1 MILVTIRHNSCPV
14 APVSGVTMSEIIWW
28 WVSPRSSI
36 LLSPGPGA
44 GASVITGAQMWGLR
58 VCRSRPGPTEVY
70 SVYTQSW
77 EENAFH
83 LKILLCQSEH
93 QRLHRLDQSPTE
105 NDIFYFGQMTCS
117 DCARA
122 GCLMIPLCSP
132 CSGQFKLSVIMM
144 LAPAPDGPELWK
156 LF

>member
-1 MILVTIRHNSCPV
+1 MMR
-14 APVSGVTMSEIIWW
+14 
-28 WVSPRSSI
+28 
-36 LLSPGPGA
+36 LSPLQYSPLPRARGWCECDHGSSDVRIA
-44 GASVITGAQMWGLR
+44 CLQIQARAHRGLQR
-58 VCRSRPGPTEVY
+58 LHTELGRKCI
-70 SVYTQSW
+70 SFEDSS
-77 EENAFH
+77 
-83 LKILLCQSEH
+83 LCQSEH
-93 QRLHRLDQSPTE
+93 QRLRLDQSPTE